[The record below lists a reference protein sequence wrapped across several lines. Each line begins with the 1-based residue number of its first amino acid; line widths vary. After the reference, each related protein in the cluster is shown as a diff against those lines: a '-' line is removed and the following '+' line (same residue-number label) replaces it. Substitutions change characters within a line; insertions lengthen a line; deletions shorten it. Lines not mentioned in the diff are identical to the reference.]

1 MQACNRVQGLR
12 HTVLFCGDGINDL
25 SALAAADLGYAV
37 GASEASVAAAV
48 HTTHATVAGALS
60 MPVSLS

>member
-1 MQACNRVQGLR
+1 M
-12 HTVLFCGDGINDL
+12 FCGDGINDL

-48 HTTHATVAGALS
+48 HTTHASVAGTSVRTVTL
-60 MPVSLS
+60 